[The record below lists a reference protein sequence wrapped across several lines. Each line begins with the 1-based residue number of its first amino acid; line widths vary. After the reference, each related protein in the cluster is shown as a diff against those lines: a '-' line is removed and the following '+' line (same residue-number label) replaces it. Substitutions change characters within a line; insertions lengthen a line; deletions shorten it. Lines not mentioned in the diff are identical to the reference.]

1 MDAPEALNCMLT
13 HDRGPVLVAEL
24 DGRVVGTALGSWDGR
39 WAWVTRLAVHPDFRR
54 RGVAKLLMAEVER
67 RLAALGAGFAAL
79 LVGTANAGAL
89 ALYESLGY
97 RRRDDVAFI
106 VKRFG
111 DGEEACCGPQSG

>member
-1 MDAPEALNCMLT
+1 
-13 HDRGPVLVAEL
+13 
-24 DGRVVGTALGSWDGR
+24 
-39 WAWVTRLAVHPDFRR
+39 
-54 RGVAKLLMAEVER
+54 MAEVER
-67 RLAALGAGFAAL
+67 RLAALGASFAAL

-97 RRRDDVAFI
+97 RRRDDVAFM